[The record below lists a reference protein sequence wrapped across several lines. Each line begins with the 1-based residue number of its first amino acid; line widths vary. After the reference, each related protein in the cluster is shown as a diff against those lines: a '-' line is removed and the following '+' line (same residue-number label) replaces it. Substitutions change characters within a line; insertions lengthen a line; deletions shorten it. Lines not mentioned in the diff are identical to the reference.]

1 MDTTT
6 CPECGAPA
14 EVTDRFVLESTD
26 GPIEHLKLRC
36 AGLHWFLVSTESL
49 ARHRT
54 AATPAPAS
62 GPTPAPVRRRAAPLR
77 QRPARRSR

>member
-6 CPECGAPA
+6 CPDCGAPA

-26 GPIEHLKLRC
+26 GPIEHVKVRC
-36 AGLHWFLVSTESL
+36 AAMHWFLMSTASM

-54 AATPAPAS
+54 AAVPAPAR
-62 GPTPAPVRRRAAPLR
+62 GPTPAALRRRAARPR
-77 QRPARRSR
+77 PRPARRSR